1 MSQSF
6 RPQTKRDQHPNK
18 NKSPF
23 SQCYILVPILAVAVT
38 ICNIIVSVIDIIVMD
53 LHELWHI
60 QISCQT
66 VHLRV

>member
-1 MSQSF
+1 M
-6 RPQTKRDQHPNK
+6 QTKIKVLLVNV
-18 NKSPF
+18 F
-23 SQCYILVPILAVAVT
+23 FLVPTLAVAVT
-38 ICNIIVSVIDIIVMD
+38 ICNIIVSVTDIIVMD

>member
-1 MSQSF
+1 M
-6 RPQTKRDQHPNK
+6 QTKIKVLLVNV
-18 NKSPF
+18 F
-23 SQCYILVPILAVAVT
+23 LVPTLAVAVT
-38 ICNIIVSVIDIIVMD
+38 ICNIIVSVTDIIVMD